1 MNKVIPL
8 VLFFLLVGVGL
19 MQFFGCEERL
29 TPVKYEEEFN
39 LTRVDT
45 LIVTDSFVVER
56 VDSIVYIIYDTLID
70 TFYTN
75 PEVEVDSM
83 FTDHSCL
90 YWTYEDGA
98 IIIHICVDTT
108 VTVEDT
114 MFIVIDIDTTFNGM
128 DTVCYDFGEHDTCMI
143 FIYHDTTSPSPE
155 GPYDLTVIYTYNP
168 LLMYEPIIGSTF
180 EGEWSGHLMSCVNDS
195 TYSYDYYNVSPGI
208 DYLLNVEYHS
218 VGHPN
223 GDWAADS
230 EGAHGQVTIRCR
242 ESTYLITRMRDNG
255 FGGKNF
261 LVTLNPDGTIE

>member
-1 MNKVIPL
+1 
-8 VLFFLLVGVGL
+8 
-19 MQFFGCEERL
+19 
-29 TPVKYEEEFN
+29 
-39 LTRVDT
+39 
-45 LIVTDSFVVER
+45 
-56 VDSIVYIIYDTLID
+56 
-70 TFYTN
+70 
-75 PEVEVDSM
+75 M

-128 DTVCYDFGEHDTCMI
+128 DTVCYDFGEHDTCMIFIYHDTTLPPEDTTYITFDIDTTFSGVDTICYDFGEHDTCMI